1 MFEFDVYGHGYYE
14 GRGGPH
20 LTAAEIHSDSF
31 LATRTLA
38 GFAREL
44 FDSGAIEKNLPY
56 PNVPKPPTLSNGLK
70 LPERFDW
77 MTIKYLSDEKNPLGF
92 DPRSYQFGLREFLLT
107 INIDEVPGS
116 NEQAYEA
123 DIHVYGMTDADIETA
138 LKFYERKV
146 WFTRC
151 DTCTPVVC
159 NIGREGVEYHLNGK
173 DVHPTWQQKHDPT
186 GRTYPTLKIKSIT
199 RHQYGDFYSKEIK
212 FGKHYLSLVFEYWDA
227 VATPEND
234 NLTVWEAEE
243 KNLILDSAQS
253 YLSNWSL
260 EGMFGPTMLHEA
272 ETRDPFTAFYA
283 DGALIVGKRDNLAGL
298 DTEFWIH
305 LLGKAMGEYRT
316 RGAGADV
323 EFERIMGREFGEGV

>member
-20 LTAAEIHSDSF
+20 LTSAEIHPDSF
-31 LATRTLA
+31 LATRTLE
-38 GFAREL
+38 GFTRK
-44 FDSGAIEKNLPY
+44 FVDSGVLEKNLPH
-56 PNVPKPPTLSNGLK
+56 PDMPKPQTLSNGLK

-77 MTIKYLSDEKNPLGF
+77 MTVKYMPDEKNPLGF

-138 LKFYERKV
+138 LGYYERKV

-199 RHQYGDFYSKEIK
+199 RHQQEEFYSQEIK
-212 FGKHYLSLVFEYWDA
+212 FGKHYLSLVFEHYDGVA
-227 VATPEND
+227 VKEGLTQQQAFENELVF
-234 NLTVWEAEE
+234 NMF
-243 KNLILDSAQS
+243 SS
-253 YLSNWSL
+253 YIHSHWGV
-260 EGMFGPTMLHEA
+260 EGTFGPNLLNEM
-272 ETRDPFTAFYA
+272 ETQDPFTAFYA
-283 DGALIVGKRDNLAGL
+283 DGALIDGNWDNLAGL
-298 DTEFWIH
+298 DTEFWLH

-316 RGAGADV
+316 RGAGADA
-323 EFERIMGREFGEGV
+323 EFERLMGREFGEGA